1 MTMSVHTLTVR
12 EGGDPSRS
20 SSMQLTWNESILLE
34 GVLRSAQLNRVFRE
48 NSHIIEWLEKIKA
61 HNQLLKLAD
70 RVPEDITHDEL
81 VEQYS

>member
-1 MTMSVHTLTVR
+1 MSVHTLTIR
-12 EGGDPSRS
+12 ATHDPSRS

-34 GVLRSAQLNRVFRE
+34 GAIRTAMSERVFRE

-61 HNQLLKLAD
+61 HNQLLKLVD
-70 RVPEDITHDEL
+70 RLGEDITHDEL